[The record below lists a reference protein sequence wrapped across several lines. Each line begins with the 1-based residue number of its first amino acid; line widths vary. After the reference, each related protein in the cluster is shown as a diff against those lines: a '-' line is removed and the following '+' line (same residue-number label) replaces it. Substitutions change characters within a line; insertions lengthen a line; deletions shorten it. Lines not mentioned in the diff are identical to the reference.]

1 MRRAATRKRS
11 ARPAPPTP
19 PAPRV
24 SLRAFATSVGV
35 SHTAVQKAVDSGRLK
50 RSIAREDGRPYIA
63 DPELAMQEWAAGAGK
78 LRTDKPAP
86 PSLLEAQRRVA
97 VERAH
102 ALKLSNR
109 QKRGRLIDAGKA
121 RREAFECARAI
132 RDSVLN
138 VPDRLAAELA
148 AERDAARV
156 HARLD
161 AELRKALE
169 SAADILARGE

>member
-1 MRRAATRKRS
+1 MPRAATRKRR
-11 ARPAPPTP
+11 AAARTRPAHL
-19 PAPRV
+19 
-24 SLRAFATSVGV
+24 SLRAFAKRLNV
-35 SHTAVQKAVDSGRLK
+35 SHTAVQKAVDSGRLA
-50 RSIAREDGRPYIA
+50 RSIAREKGRPYVA
-63 DPELAMQEWAAGAGK
+63 DPALALKEWQAGAAK
-78 LRTDKPAP
+78 VRTDVRAP

-102 ALKLSNR
+102 ALRMANR
-109 QKRGRLIDAGKA
+109 QKRGRLIDARTA
-121 RREAFECARAI
+121 RREAFECARAV

-148 AERDAARV
+148 AERDAAKV

-169 SAADILARGE
+169 SAAEVLARGQ